1 MTPEQFVYWLQGFM
15 EIADPE
21 ALSTRQIDTIRD
33 HLDLVLNKVTPNRSE
48 SIGTTT
54 WPPKS
59 TADWLRTQTACTA
72 TADPRQIRL
81 C

>member
-33 HLDLVLNKVTPNRSE
+33 HLDLVLNKVTPNRSA
-48 SIGTTT
+48 

-59 TADWLRTQTACTA
+59 TTDWLRTQTACTA